1 MDRMLYRWPDVAKD
15 SGQNQT
21 EETCRDRHET
31 FAAKETQEVWQLNVC
46 PAVVHSTTDQTGNDT
61 CQHAHVDFWVNGYH
75 RFRQDEITDCPCQR
89 CGTRAVF

>member
-1 MDRMLYRWPDVAKD
+1 MLYRWPDVAKD

-46 PAVVHSTTDQTGNDT
+46 PAVVHSTTHQTGNDT
-61 CQHAHVDFWVNGYH
+61 CQHTHVDFWVNGYH